1 MLKIKDGY
9 ELQWQIT
16 ETMKL
21 CDSTKELIEKT
32 KSTKNVACLKGFEV
46 FLIQCNLVD
55 NQYQQNV
62 KVLQTFTA
70 NKSYDYLL
78 NV

>member
-1 MLKIKDGY
+1 
-9 ELQWQIT
+9 
-16 ETMKL
+16 MKL

-32 KSTKNVACLKGFEV
+32 KSRKNVACLKGFEV

>member
-1 MLKIKDGY
+1 MFKIKDGY
-9 ELQWQIT
+9 ELEWQVP

-21 CDSTKELIEKT
+21 CGSTKELIEKT
-32 KSTKNVACLKGFEV
+32 KSRKNVACLKGFEV

-62 KVLQTFTA
+62 KVL
-70 NKSYDYLL
+70 
-78 NV
+78 

>member
-1 MLKIKDGY
+1 
-9 ELQWQIT
+9 
-16 ETMKL
+16 MKL
-21 CDSTKELIEKT
+21 CGSTKELIEKT
-32 KSTKNVACLKGFEV
+32 KSRKNVACLKGFEV

>member
-1 MLKIKDGY
+1 MFKIKDGY
-9 ELQWQIT
+9 QLEWQIP

-21 CDSTKELIEKT
+21 CGSTKELIKKT
-32 KSTKNVACLKGFEV
+32 KSRENVPCLKVFGL

-62 KVLQTFTA
+62 KVL
-70 NKSYDYLL
+70 
-78 NV
+78 